1 MQGISSQVSSVASA
15 ISAQPAS
22 PTNSV
27 QGMLLKKALQGQK
40 TEAAQLLQMLEGKG
54 KIVDIRA

>member
-1 MQGISSQVSSVASA
+1 MQGISGQASA
-15 ISAQPAS
+15 VNSTIAAQGANAS
-22 PTNSV
+22 TST
-27 QGMLLKKALQGQK
+27 QATLLKKALQGQK

>member
-1 MQGISSQVSSVASA
+1 MQGISSQASSVASA
-15 ISAQPAS
+15 MSAQPSSAPS
-22 PTNSV
+22 SV

>member
-1 MQGISSQVSSVASA
+1 MQGISNQVSSVAATIGTQKASA
-15 ISAQPAS
+15 PNTAQA
-22 PTNSV
+22 
-27 QGMLLKKALQGQK
+27 MLLKKALQGQK